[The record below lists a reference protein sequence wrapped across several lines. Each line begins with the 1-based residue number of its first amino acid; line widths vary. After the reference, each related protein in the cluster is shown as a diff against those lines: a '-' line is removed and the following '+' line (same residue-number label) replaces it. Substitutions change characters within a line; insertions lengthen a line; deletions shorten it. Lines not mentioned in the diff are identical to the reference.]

1 MNFYLNYE
9 GFDKYLLGKGL
20 VDGDIYYVFRFE
32 NGYGA
37 SVIKAY
43 WTYGGMKDLW
53 ELAVI
58 RFFGEENIEYKLDYN
73 TEITDDVCGYK
84 TDDDVRELLARIKA
98 LENPDRCY

>member
-1 MNFYLNYE
+1 MNFYLNHE
-9 GFDKYLLGKGL
+9 GFNNYLLGKGL
-20 VDGDIYYVFRFE
+20 VDGGIHYVFRFE

-58 RFFGEENIEYKLDYN
+58 RFFGKGNNDYELDYF
-73 TEITDDVCGYK
+73 TEITDDVCGYE
-84 TDDDVRELLARIKA
+84 TDDGIRKLLARIKA
-98 LENPDRCY
+98 LENPDK

>member
-1 MNFYLNYE
+1 MNFKLNYE
-9 GFDKYLLGKGL
+9 GFDNYLLGKGL
-20 VDGDIYYVFRFE
+20 VAVGTHYVFRFE

-58 RFFGEENIEYKLDYN
+58 RFFGEDNNEYKLDYN

-84 TDDDVRELLARIKA
+84 NDDDIRELLARIKT
-98 LENPDRCY
+98 LENPDK